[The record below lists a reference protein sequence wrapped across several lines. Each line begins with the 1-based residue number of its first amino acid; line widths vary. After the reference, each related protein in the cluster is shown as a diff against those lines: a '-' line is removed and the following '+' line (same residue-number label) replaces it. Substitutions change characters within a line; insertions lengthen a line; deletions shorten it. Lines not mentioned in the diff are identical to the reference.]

1 MLLEMEIY
9 ECDGDDLRETIWRS
23 SIYSL
28 YLFFLKIDS
37 DQTNYLSAK
46 CMLLM
51 SPVLASLFALSSV
64 KLQKFEK

>member
-28 YLFFLKIDS
+28 YLFFLKSI
-37 DQTNYLSAK
+37 QIKQIIFQLNACYW
-46 CMLLM
+46 C
-51 SPVLASLFALSSV
+51 
-64 KLQKFEK
+64 LQF